1 MPNLHYRISDPADL
15 RDLPQS
21 LLDDW
26 AAAANPKLDE
36 WLPAP
41 AKPAEDAIWAAG
53 QWTLPPPT
61 FSAEAHLTASGYT
74 PLRLLTCLD
83 LEGKLWK
90 ANATSPKLAA
100 VRQWL
105 DNLTLAA
112 ASAPDEARPDWPA
125 APHPFEAVLAEA
137 LSILTAP

>member
-1 MPNLHYRISDPADL
+1 MPNLHYRISDPTDL

-26 AAAANPKLDE
+26 AAAGNPKLAE
-36 WLPAP
+36 WQPAP
-41 AKPAEDAIWAAG
+41 AKPAENAIWAAG
-53 QWTLPPPT
+53 QWTLPPPPVAT
-61 FSAEAHLTASGYT
+61 AEAHLTASGYT

-83 LEGKLWK
+83 LEGKLRATGK
-90 ANATSPKLAA
+90 ASPKLAA

-112 ASAPDEARPDWPA
+112 AANPDEARPDWPA
-125 APHPFEAVLAEA
+125 APFAFEAVLAESLAA
-137 LSILTAP
+137 LNS

>member
-1 MPNLHYRISDPADL
+1 MPNLHYRTSDPADL

-26 AAAANPKLDE
+26 AAANNPKLAE

-53 QWTLPPPT
+53 QWTLPPPPVAT
-61 FSAEAHLTASGYT
+61 AEDHLSAQGYT

-83 LEGKLWK
+83 LEGKLR
-90 ANATSPKLAA
+90 ATGTTSPKLAS
-100 VRQWL
+100 VRQWI
-105 DNLTLAA
+105 DALTLAA
-112 ASAPDEARPDWPA
+112 AANPDEARPDWPS
-125 APHPFEAVLAEA
+125 APFPFEQVLSEA
-137 LSILTAP
+137 LTIINS

>member
-1 MPNLHYRISDPADL
+1 MKTHL
-15 RDLPQS
+15 RYDNQTRTEN
-21 LLDDW
+21 DQGVI
-26 AAAANPKLDE
+26 E
-36 WLPAP
+36 
-41 AKPAEDAIWAAG
+41 
-53 QWTLPPPT
+53 TLVRKGWEVYEPEPVVEVPPT
-61 FSAEAHLTASGYT
+61 YTAEAHLTASGYT

-100 VRQWL
+100 VRTWL

-112 ASAPDEARPDWPA
+112 AANPDEARPDWPA
-125 APHPFEAVLAEA
+125 APFAFEAVLAEA

>member
-1 MPNLHYRISDPADL
+1 MPNYYRQSDPADL

-21 LLDDW
+21 LLDEW
-26 AAAANPKLDE
+26 AEANNPKLAE

-53 QWTLPPPT
+53 QWTLPPPPVAT
-61 FSAEAHLTASGYT
+61 AEAHLTASGYT

-83 LEGKLWK
+83 LEGKLR
-90 ANATSPKLAA
+90 ATGTTSPKLAS

-112 ASAPDEARPDWPA
+112 AANPDEARPDWPA
-125 APHPFEAVLAEA
+125 APFAFDAVLAESLA
-137 LSILTAP
+137 ALTAP

>member
-1 MPNLHYRISDPADL
+1 MPNYYRQSDPADL

-26 AAAANPKLDE
+26 AANNNPKLAE
-36 WLPAP
+36 WLPTP
-41 AKPAEDAIWAAG
+41 AKPAENAIWNAGEWLIPAPPAITAEDHLAA
-53 QWTLPPPT
+53 
-61 FSAEAHLTASGYT
+61 EGYS

-100 VRQWL
+100 VRTWL

-112 ASAPDEARPDWPA
+112 AANPDEARPDWPA
-125 APHPFEAVLAEA
+125 APFAFEAVLAESLAA
-137 LSILTAP
+137 LNS